1 MAYEKKEL
9 SDDPYEHISK
19 AIVLQAVNDYRNEMK
34 KVIANP
40 RNKEALDEVLSI
52 ENFIVSGWF
61 QQLCGFDGEYLLKKL
76 REEMAEEKKSKK
88 KIKLRLEAAYEQ
100 ASARG

>member
-1 MAYEKKEL
+1 MAYEKKQL

-34 KVIANP
+34 KVMANP
-40 RNKEALDEVLSI
+40 RNKEALDEVLRI
-52 ENFIVSGWF
+52 EEFIVSGWF
-61 QQLCGFDGEYLLKKL
+61 QQLCQLDGQYILKRL
-76 REEMAEEKKSKK
+76 QTEMAHEKQSRD